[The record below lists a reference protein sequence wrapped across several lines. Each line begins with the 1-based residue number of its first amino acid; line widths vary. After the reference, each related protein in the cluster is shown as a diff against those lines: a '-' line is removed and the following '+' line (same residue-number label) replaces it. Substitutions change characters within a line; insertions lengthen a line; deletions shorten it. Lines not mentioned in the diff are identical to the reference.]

1 MRLSTTVGQFALAG
15 GLVCLLVAVLICAG
29 HCRGGSPGS
38 PGGQPTFDRAR
49 VQKDMITLIEKLK
62 PLHRKLGKPQAGD
75 WLVSHPEPGQTFR
88 QYVSGRAV
96 LPTADRRTIYV
107 VALGEF
113 SPEQRKVVQRTAD
126 FIERFFALPVATQ
139 PDLPLTVIPADARRV
154 HPSWG
159 EKQILSTYV
168 MEKVLLPRLPKDA
181 FALIAFTS
189 SDLWPGEGWNFVF
202 GQASLDERV
211 GVWSLYRFGD
221 PADGEAGFRKCL
233 RRTAATA
240 VHELGHMFSMYH
252 CTLYECVMCG
262 CNNMAEADR
271 RPIELCPECLAK
283 VCWATG
289 VDPASRFRKL
299 AGFVR
304 DEGFSGDGA
313 IYEKSLKAM
322 GVSTQ
327 PDK

>member
-1 MRLSTTVGQFALAG
+1 MRLPAITGQLGLAG
-15 GLVCLLVAVLICAG
+15 GLACLLAVVLVCAG
-29 HCRGGSPGS
+29 HCRGAS
-38 PGGQPTFDRAR
+38 PGGGGSPTTVDRTR
-49 VQKDMITLIEKLK
+49 VRKDMLALMEKLK
-62 PLHRKLGKPQAGD
+62 PLHKKLGKPQPGD
-75 WLVSHPEPGQTFR
+75 WLVSHPESGQTFR
-88 QYVSGRAV
+88 EYIASGPV
-96 LPTADRRTIYV
+96 LPTAGRRTIYV

-113 SPEQRKVVQRTAD
+113 SPKQREVVQRTAD
-126 FIERFFALPVATQ
+126 FIERFFSLPVATQ
-139 PDLPLTVIPADARRV
+139 PDLPLSVIPADARRV

-159 EKQILSTYV
+159 DKQILSTYV
-168 MEKVLLPRLPKDA
+168 MDKVLQPRLPKDA

-202 GQASLDERV
+202 GQASLTDRV

-221 PADGEAGFRKCL
+221 PAGGEAEFRTCL

-252 CTLYECVMCG
+252 CTAYECVMCG
-262 CNNMAEADR
+262 CNNMGESDR

-289 VDPASRFRKL
+289 VDPATRFRRL
-299 AGFVR
+299 AWFVQA
-304 DEGFSGDGA
+304 EGFDGDGA

-327 PDK
+327 PEK